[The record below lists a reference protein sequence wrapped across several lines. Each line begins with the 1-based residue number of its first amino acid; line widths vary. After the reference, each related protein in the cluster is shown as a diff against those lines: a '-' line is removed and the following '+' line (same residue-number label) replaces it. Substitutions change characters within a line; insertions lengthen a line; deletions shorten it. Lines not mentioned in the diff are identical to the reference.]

1 MKRRIAAGL
10 LASLLVIMLV
20 ILASASGGTSSDPVV
35 SKSYVDKTF
44 FDSIISKVS
53 GDVDAFMSSF
63 KNKYSASF
71 TSVVKNISVGDK
83 YIDEIASLT
92 LEALQSRG
100 KYMSSS
106 SADAPITLV
115 SGDVISGGVGTVIT
129 ITEGS
134 AVLSSGNVIDITRGK
149 SIAPKGTIS
158 GNSSVVVSEN
168 GGKVEITSN
177 HAKVLVEGTY
187 ALSEGYKV
195 KYTDEAYALKKLGL
209 VRGAANGMEL
219 YRGNTRAESIT
230 MLIRLLGEEE
240 SALSVAHEH
249 PFGDVDAWAERYVGY
264 AYRMGYTKG
273 VSKTRYD
280 GSSMTIPIQYM
291 TFILRALGYSEEA
304 GDFRYE
310 TALSDAVRLGVID
323 ETVKAELESAPLRR
337 DGVMHIS
344 YLAMS
349 AKVKDSNQ
357 TLLAKLVVNGVVSSS
372 AANEFLRNK

>member
-1 MKRRIAAGL
+1 MKRRIAAGV
-10 LASLLVIMLV
+10 LASLLVVML
-20 ILASASGGTSSDPVV
+20 ILLASASGGTSSDPVV

-44 FDSIISKVS
+44 FDSVISKA
-53 GDVDAFMSSF
+53 GEDIDAFVSSF
-63 KNKYSASF
+63 KNKYKESF
-71 TSVVKNISVGDK
+71 DAEIKNISVADK
-83 YIDEIASLT
+83 YVDAIASLT
-92 LEALQSRG
+92 LEVLQSQG
-100 KYMSSS
+100 KYLSSS
-106 SADAPITLV
+106 SANAPIALV
-115 SGDVISGGVGTVIT
+115 SGDVISGSVGTVIT
-129 ITEGS
+129 LSEGS
-134 AVLSSGNVIDITRGK
+134 AVCSSGNVIDITHGK
-149 SIAPKGTIS
+149 NVTANGTVY
-158 GNSSVVVSEN
+158 GNSSVVISEN

-177 HAKVLVEGTY
+177 HAKVLIEGTY

-195 KYTDEAYALKKLGL
+195 KYMDEAYALKELGL

-249 PFGDVDAWAERYVGY
+249 PFVDVDEWAERYVGY

-304 GDFRYE
+304 GDFKYE

-323 ETVKAELESAPLRR
+323 EQVKAELESAPLRR

-349 AKVKDSNQ
+349 AKVKGTNQ
-357 TLLAKLVVNGVVSSS
+357 TLLSKLVVNGVVSSS